1 MTNHRPLAAFL
12 TLPLAFTLFA
22 GCAATDDSSDNTS
35 TDRTSPDGGFLTF
48 ADVQDEYKTTVTG
61 FPYELPDGI
70 EFPDEPRKPTQEAV
84 FQKGA
89 GLAQAYQFWECAWM
103 DEFLQS
109 QGTEQPAADD
119 ALTTLEEGASSP
131 YRTQYFEDPDQTWTK
146 TVIGQARLGDSSVL
160 SDFYQSDCTWYREE
174 TGQ

>member
-1 MTNHRPLAAFL
+1 MTHHRPLAALL
-12 TLPLAFTLFA
+12 TLPLAFALLT
-22 GCAATDDSSDNTS
+22 GCATTNESPDNTS
-35 TDRTSPDGGFLTF
+35 ADNGYLTF
-48 ADVQDEYKTTVTG
+48 ADVQDEYRTTVTG
-61 FPYELPDGI
+61 FPYELPSGVD
-70 EFPDEPRKPTQEAV
+70 FPAEPRKPAQEAM

-109 QGTEQPAADD
+109 QDTEQAAADD
-119 ALTTLEEGASSP
+119 ALTTLEKGASSP
-131 YRTQYFEDPDQTWTK
+131 YRTQDFEDPNQTWTT